1 MMMRPEAVDHNGW
14 VSRRKP
20 ERLGRMRPE
29 ADDRMVVDHIGWSSR
44 RMPERLMMMRP
55 QADDRMV
62 GVGIG
67 IAEECQNG

>member
-29 ADDRMVVDHIGWSSR
+29 AD
-44 RMPERLMMMRP
+44 E
-55 QADDRMV
+55 RMV

>member
-29 ADDRMVVDHIGWSSR
+29 ADDRMV
-44 RMPERLMMMRP
+44 
-55 QADDRMV
+55 